1 MRYKKGE
8 SYGIPYRSLIP
19 VSFKNALVAG
29 RCMGTDRQM
38 EASIRVMPGCFITG
52 QAAGTAAAL
61 AADSGDVRS
70 VSAKALQKALLDGG
84 AYLREELR

>member
-1 MRYKKGE
+1 MRYKAGE

-19 VSFKNALVAG
+19 VSFSNALVAG

-38 EASIRVMPGCFITG
+38 EASIRVMPGCYITG

-61 AADSGDVRS
+61 AADKNDVRA
-70 VSAKALQKALLDGG
+70 VDPAALQQALQAGG
-84 AYLREELR
+84 AYLRPELL